1 MIKIRLARG
10 GVRRK
15 PYYKI
20 VVIDEKQRA
29 KGVALE
35 TIGYW
40 RPSKDDIKI
49 DRAKVKEWLGKGA
62 KLTKAVSA
70 LLETGKK

>member
-15 PYYKI
+15 PFYQI
-20 VVIDEKQRA
+20 VVIDAKQRA

-40 RPSKDDIKI
+40 RPSKDEVKI
-49 DRAKVKEWLGKGA
+49 DAAKVKEWVGKGA
-62 KLTKAVSA
+62 QLTKAVSD
-70 LLETGKK
+70 LLKRSKK

>member
-29 KGVALE
+29 NGVALE

>member
-15 PYYKI
+15 PFYKI
-20 VVIDEKQRA
+20 VVIEAKQRA

-40 RPSKDDIKI
+40 RPSKDEIKI
-49 DRAKVKEWLGKGA
+49 DAAKVKEWVAKGA
-62 KLTKAVSA
+62 KLTGAVA
-70 LLETGKK
+70 VLLKRNKK

>member
-15 PYYKI
+15 PFYQI
-20 VVIDEKQRA
+20 VVIDAKQRA
-29 KGVALE
+29 KGIALE

-40 RPSKDDIKI
+40 RPSKDEVKI
-49 DRAKVKEWLGKGA
+49 DAAKVKEWVGKGA
-62 KLTKAVSA
+62 QLTEAVSA
-70 LLETGKK
+70 LLKRSKK